1 MGLSYEIGAFI
12 GGVILAT
19 SPISLYIAERLKPL
33 RDFFLVLF
41 FFSVGAELDIV
52 LLFEVFFPT
61 LLLALLL
68 VAIKPGVFA
77 ALLRWQGETAATG
90 WEVGYRLG
98 QASEFSLL
106 VSYVAAGAALLSK
119 EAAHVIQG
127 ATVITL
133 VLSSYAVIFRYP
145 SPIAIS
151 ARLRRD

>member
-1 MGLSYEIGAFI
+1 MS
-12 GGVILAT
+12 LAT
-19 SPISLYIAERLKPL
+19 SPISQYIAEHLKPL

-41 FFSVGAELDIV
+41 FFSVGAKLDSALLMEL
-52 LLFEVFFPT
+52 FFPT

-68 VAIKPGVFA
+68 IVVKPAAFA
-77 ALLRWQGETAATG
+77 LTLRWQGEDRGNA

-106 VSYVAAGAALLSK
+106 LSYVAGTAALLGP

-127 ATVITL
+127 ATVLTL
-133 VLSSYAVIFRYP
+133 VVSSYVVIFRYP

-151 ARLRRD
+151 PELRRD